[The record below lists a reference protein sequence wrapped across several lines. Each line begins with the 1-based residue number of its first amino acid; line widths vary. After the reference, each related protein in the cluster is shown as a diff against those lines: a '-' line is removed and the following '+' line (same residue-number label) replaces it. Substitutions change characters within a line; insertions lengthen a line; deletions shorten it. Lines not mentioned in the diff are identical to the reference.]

1 MRTNSMRKCVLAALL
16 IASLIAT
23 GCSTRWMSV
32 ALEDLPVLTQ
42 MALNIATLVTT
53 LQAGKQVSLPES
65 AAIQNIS
72 AEASRDLNLLQA
84 LCNDYKQNADA
95 DTLKK
100 IQSTIAEINTD
111 LPAMLQAAHIS
122 DPVLLT
128 RLGAAVNLIV
138 STVNNFAVIMPQ
150 VADTTSR
157 KSATFKGTVPNA
169 SQLRTSWN
177 RQVCAPTG
185 KPAIDVA
192 FARCAMR

>member
-1 MRTNSMRKCVLAALL
+1 MCTNSMRKCVLAALL
-16 IASLIAT
+16 AVSLIAT
-23 GCSTRWMSV
+23 GCSARWMSV

-42 MALNIATLVTT
+42 MALNIATVVTT

-84 LCNDYKQNADA
+84 LCNDYKQNPDA
-95 DTLKK
+95 DTLNK
-100 IQSTIAEINTD
+100 IQSTIAEINSN

-128 RLGAAVNLIV
+128 RVGAAVNLIV
-138 STVNNFAVIMPQ
+138 STVNNFAVLMPQ
-150 VADTTSR
+150 AAASTSQ
-157 KSATFKGTVPNA
+157 KIAAFKVSVPNA

-185 KPAIDVA
+185 KPAMDAA
-192 FARCAMR
+192 FARCALR